1 MRKITG
7 LLLICFCFLLLPL
20 QAFGETQPSN
30 QEEKVQ
36 VYLTLEEYLKT
47 GTEQW
52 FLTGKKKYSVQ
63 AMMVSKETSFRNEL
77 EVTDYTVRDDGVTV
91 ILKGAFDEMWTSKLS
106 KVINTYRKPD
116 GSPLTEKDFDQ
127 KDIFVDLITIPE
139 PDIYLAMYVPLSVSV
154 TVNTAWGDVLH
165 TNLPNAPHGEGDY
178 LVCRA
183 GENGE
188 PDLSDVW
195 VLNGVIFPEY
205 YDTDNHVRAEDAA

>member
-127 KDIFVDLITIPE
+127 KDIFFDLITIPE
-139 PDIYLAMYVPLSVSV
+139 PDIYFAMYVPLSVSV

-195 VLNGVIFPEY
+195 VLNGVIFPEDS
-205 YDTDNHVRAEDAA
+205 DTDDHVRAEDAA